1 MELNFWINQV
11 IKIAT
16 LFLIAYLCGL
26 WVERGGI
33 KVNYTRKINHFA
45 LFFLPFFFDR
55 IFPFEETNTAFI
67 LLAVIAM
74 ASLAIYS
81 KPIRESS
88 EFVNIMYRSMD
99 RPEDRPY
106 TMIWLVTQFAATFV
120 VLVPLGI
127 YLAGQGLQELVYIP
141 VLINGVGDGLAEPV
155 GVRYGRYQYQTRA
168 LFTDRRYIRTL
179 EGSACVL
186 ITGIITVILFQY
198 LFTPAQFIVAL
209 LTVPI
214 LLTLAEAFSPHTW
227 DSPFMFLVGGVALIL
242 ISNFVG

>member
-1 MELNFWINQV
+1 MELNFWVNQL
-11 IKIAT
+11 IKIAI

-26 WVERGGI
+26 WVERRGV

-45 LFFLPFFFDR
+45 LFFLPFLLDR
-55 IFPFEETNTAFI
+55 LLPFEETNTAFI

-74 ASLAIYS
+74 TSLAIYS
-81 KPIRESS
+81 RPIRRRS
-88 EFVNIMYRSMD
+88 EFVNTMYRSMD

-106 TMIWLVTQFAATFV
+106 TMLWLVTQFAATFA
-120 VLVPLGI
+120 VLIPLGI

-155 GVRYGRYQYQTRA
+155 GVRYGRNPYQVRA

-186 ITGIITVILFQY
+186 ITGIFAVIVFQY
-198 LFTPAQFIVAL
+198 LFTPVQFVVAL
-209 LTVPI
+209 ITVPI
-214 LLTLAEAFSPHTW
+214 LLTLAEALSPHTW

-242 ISNFVG
+242 IVNYVG